1 MPRWDALDSEFN
13 VDAKNVFDYLKEGYK
28 ACLDAYI
35 NTLDESE
42 RKNVKNALINLRN
55 ILQTIADPILDNLN
69 QREHNAYVQL
79 KTLENRVVKWDKEK
93 KKIKKSLW
101 WNDVAK
107 GLAKQNKTN
116 PTNGNSANKSSSS
129 AKVKPPAEFCS
140 KGKAWFFPL

>member
-13 VDAKNVFDYLKEGYK
+13 ADAKNVFDYLKEGYK

-107 GLAKQNKTN
+107 GLAKQINTASK
-116 PTNGNSANKSSSS
+116 NSINNSSSS
-129 AKVKPPAEFCS
+129 THP
-140 KGKAWFFPL
+140 

>member
-1 MPRWDALDSEFN
+1 MQMQ
-13 VDAKNVFDYLKEGYK
+13 NVFDYLKEGYK

-79 KTLENRVVKWDKEK
+79 KMLENRVVKWDKEK
-93 KKIKKSLW
+93 KKIKNHYGGMML
-101 WNDVAK
+101 
-107 GLAKQNKTN
+107 Q
-116 PTNGNSANKSSSS
+116 
-129 AKVKPPAEFCS
+129 KV
-140 KGKAWFFPL
+140 

>member
-13 VDAKNVFDYLKEGYK
+13 ADAKNVFDYLKEGYE

-107 GLAKQNKTN
+107 GLAKQKNTASK
-116 PTNGNSANKSSSS
+116 NSINNSSSS
-129 AKVKPPAEFCS
+129 THP
-140 KGKAWFFPL
+140 